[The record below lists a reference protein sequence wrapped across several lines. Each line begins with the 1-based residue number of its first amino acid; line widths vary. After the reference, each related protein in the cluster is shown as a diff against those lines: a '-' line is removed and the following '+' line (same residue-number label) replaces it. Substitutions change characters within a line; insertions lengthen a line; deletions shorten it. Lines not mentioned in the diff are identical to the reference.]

1 MFSTTVRSTWNG
13 YVGEYEDTMQQVG
26 AGTNGVRELKLV
38 AKIYYIV
45 ARGKYKSTLA
55 YIIYFIGRT
64 EVTKTTLLFFSFILY
79 Y

>member
-1 MFSTTVRSTWNG
+1 
-13 YVGEYEDTMQQVG
+13 MQQVG

-64 EVTKTTLLFFSFILY
+64 EVTKQH
-79 Y
+79 